1 MGKEIAMAVKINEI
15 NTEIRSL
22 LKQFK
27 LPDIYE
33 KYDNE
38 VQAAIDSNLGYR
50 EFLYRLLKIEEEG
63 KRCRLKEKNIK
74 KACFDGYKTI
84 EDFDFNFPNSIN
96 QSKILDLTT
105 LSFMDKNQ
113 NLVFIGPPGVGKSH
127 LAVAIGLKAC
137 ESGKSV
143 LFVNAIELVDDLYNA
158 IKAGTLKQKFAK
170 LSKIDLII
178 IDDIGYLKMDKEKE
192 SIFFQLIRQRYE
204 KSSLI
209 VTTNL
214 PFNRW
219 DEIFTSELAASAVLD
234 RLLHHS
240 HIISITGDS
249 YRVNRHME
257 EF

>member
-1 MGKEIAMAVKINEI
+1 MTVKVNQL

-33 KYDNE
+33 KYDEE
-38 VQAAIDSNLGYR
+38 VQAAIDAKLGYR

-63 KRCRLKEKNIK
+63 KKKRLKERNIK

-84 EDFDFNFPNSIN
+84 EAFDFNFPNSIN
-96 QSKILDLTT
+96 QSKILDLAT
-105 LSFMDKNQ
+105 LSFMDKSE
-113 NLVFIGPPGVGKSH
+113 NLVFVGPPGVGKSH
-127 LAVAIGLKAC
+127 LAVSLGLKAC

-143 LFVNAIELVDDLYNA
+143 LFVNAIDLVDDLYSA
-158 IKAGTLKQKFAK
+158 IKAGTLKQKFVR

-240 HIISITGDS
+240 HVISITGDS
-249 YRVNRHME
+249 YRVNRHIKE
-257 EF
+257 A